1 MKSVRFH
8 ASPVLAVKLPAW
20 RSRAVLCVLF
30 LAFFTLLVR
39 AIYLQGFSTS
49 FLQSQGEQRYARNL
63 DMPATRGKITDR
75 NGEVLA
81 SSIPAWAIWAEP
93 DEVDAKP
100 EQIAMVA
107 RTLDLPLAEL
117 KKKLADPVRKF
128 VYLKRQVSPQAAEI
142 IGKLDIPGI
151 HQRKEYRREYPEG
164 ELTAHVVGFTNVED
178 AGQEGI
184 ELAWQKSLA
193 GQPGSRRVIR
203 NRLGQ
208 AVEDVASIRVPHDG
222 ADLTLSID
230 SRIQYLAYTELKK
243 AVDLHRAK
251 AGAIVVL
258 DVRTGEVLALANL
271 PTYDP
276 NERRDLTGAQLRN
289 RVLTDT
295 YEPGSTLKPFTIA
308 LALERGVVK
317 PDTIVQTAPGK
328 LTIGPNTISD
338 SHAHGPLT
346 VEQIIKVSSNVG
358 TAKVALRMQP
368 REMWEMYTA
377 VGLGQAPK
385 WGFPGA
391 VAGRVRPYKSWRPIE
406 QATMSYGYGLS
417 VSLIQIARA
426 YTMFAR
432 DGEIVPLTFFKA
444 QQNGATPSAQPR
456 EPNGEL
462 PGAPRIEATGPVK
475 GTQVISPAVAR
486 EMRHMLEMAAGPG
499 GTAPKAQ
506 VMGYR
511 VAGKTGTAHKLTGK
525 SYTGNRYV
533 GSFVGFAPV
542 SNPRIVVA
550 VMIDEPSNGIYYG
563 GDVAAPVFSAVVGGA
578 LRTLNIEPD
587 SPIKSLIIPADS
599 PKESL

>member
-8 ASPVLAVKLPAW
+8 ASPVLAVKLDAW
-20 RSRAVLCVLF
+20 RSRAVLFVIF
-30 LAFFTLLVR
+30 LAFLLLLVR

-49 FLQSQGEQRYARNL
+49 FLQSQGEQRYTRNIV
-63 DMPATRGKITDR
+63 MPATRGKITDR

-81 SSIPAWAIWAEP
+81 SSIPAWAIWADP
-93 DEVDAKP
+93 DEVEAKP
-100 EQIAMVA
+100 GQLATIA

-117 KKKLADPVRKF
+117 KKKLDDPVRKF
-128 VYLKRQVSPQAAEI
+128 VYLKRQVSPHDAETI
-142 IGKLDIPGI
+142 SKLDLPGI
-151 HQRKEYRREYPEG
+151 HRSKEYRREYPEG
-164 ELTAHVVGFTNVED
+164 EVAAHVVGFTNVED
-178 AGQEGI
+178 VGQEGI
-184 ELAWQKSLA
+184 ELAWQKVLK

-208 AVEDVASIRVPHDG
+208 PVEDVASIREPHDG
-222 ADLTLSID
+222 TDLTLSID

-251 AGAIVVL
+251 AGAIVVV
-258 DVRTGEVLALANL
+258 DVRSGEILALANL

-308 LALERGVVK
+308 LALERGVVR
-317 PDTIVQTAPGK
+317 PDTVVQTAPGK
-328 LTIGPNTISD
+328 LTIGANTISD
-338 SHAHGPLT
+338 SHAHGALT
-346 VEQIIKVSSNVG
+346 VEEIVKVSSNVG
-358 TAKVALRMQP
+358 TAKIALRLPAQ
-368 REMWEMYTA
+368 EMWEMFTA
-377 VGLGQAPK
+377 AGLGQAPK

-391 VAGRVRPYKSWRPIE
+391 VAGRLRPYKSWRPIE
-406 QATMSYGYGLS
+406 QATMAYGYGLS
-417 VSLIQIARA
+417 VSLIQIARG

-444 QQNGATPSAQPR
+444 PQVDGQSER
-456 EPNGEL
+456 
-462 PGAPRIEATGPVK
+462 VK
-475 GTQVISPAVAR
+475 GTQVISTATAR

-525 SYTGNRYV
+525 SYQGNRYV
-533 GSFVGFAPV
+533 GSFAGFAPV
-542 SNPRIVVA
+542 SDPRIVVA
-550 VMIDEPSNGIYYG
+550 VMIDEPSDGVYYG
-563 GDVAAPVFSAVVGGA
+563 GEVAAPVFSAVVGGA
-578 LRTLNIEPD
+578 LRILNVEPD
-587 SPIKSLIIPADS
+587 SPIKSLIIPA
-599 PKESL
+599 ESLKETL

>member
-20 RSRAVLCVLF
+20 RSRVVLFSIF
-30 LAFFTLLVR
+30 LAFVALLAR
-39 AIYLQGFSTS
+39 AVYLQGFSTT
-49 FLQSQGEQRYARNL
+49 FLQSQGEQRYARNI
-63 DMPATRGKITDR
+63 DMPATRGKIIDR

-93 DEVDAKP
+93 DEVDATQQQLA
-100 EQIAMVA
+100 EIARLLEM
-107 RTLDLPLAEL
+107 PLAEL
-117 KKKLADPVRKF
+117 TKKLADPVRKF
-128 VYLKRQVSPQAAEI
+128 VYLKRQVPAQTAIA
-142 IGKLDIPGI
+142 IGAMDVAGI
-151 HQRKEYRREYPEG
+151 HQRKEFRREYPEG
-164 ELTAHVVGFTNVED
+164 EVTAHVVGFTDVED
-178 AGQEGI
+178 TGQEGI
-184 ELAWQKSLA
+184 ELAWQSQLA
-193 GQPGSRRVIR
+193 GHAGSRRVIR

-222 ADLTLSID
+222 KDLTLSID
-230 SRIQYLAYTELKK
+230 SKVQYLAYTELKK
-243 AVDLHRAK
+243 AVDAFRAK

-258 DVRTGEVLALANL
+258 DVRTGEILALANL

-276 NERRDLTGAQLRN
+276 NERARLTGAQLRN

-317 PDTIVQTAPGK
+317 PDTVVQTSPGR

-346 VEQIIKVSSNVG
+346 VEEIIKVSSNIG

-368 REMWEMYTA
+368 QDMWEMFTA

-391 VAGRVRPYKSWRPIE
+391 VAGRVRPFKSWKPIE
-406 QATMSYGYGLS
+406 QATMSYGMGLS

-432 DGEIVPLTFFKA
+432 DGEIIPLTFFKA
-444 QQNGATPSAQPR
+444 PQGSDGAV
-456 EPNGEL
+456 
-462 PGAPRIEATGPVK
+462 PVK
-475 GTQVISPAVAR
+475 GVQVISPSTAR

-511 VAGKTGTAHKLTGK
+511 VAGKTGTAHKILGRG
-525 SYTGNRYV
+525 YDANRYV

-550 VMIDEPSNGIYYG
+550 VMIDEPSTGVYYG
-563 GDVAAPVFSAVVGGA
+563 GDVAGPVFSAVVGGA
-578 LRTLNIEPD
+578 LRTLNVEPD